1 MTVFLH
7 SVDSAEEHALFSP
20 KNPAVAASSV
30 KTPIA
35 LFAITQVQRFGLLL
49 VLFDL
54 LYGSI

>member
-1 MTVFLH
+1 MFLH
-7 SVDSAEEHALFSP
+7 SVEREAEHALFSP
-20 KNPAVAASSV
+20 KNPAVAANSV

-35 LFAITQVQRFGLLL
+35 LFAITHVHRFGLLL